1 MDAADGLNESVNVG
15 GAPLSL
21 KEELDQ
27 TKKKMTKYAQLAK
40 QKIKIIEE
48 KDAALAEMTA
58 KLAALEAGGAASSD
72 NNNKADDQH
81 RLVEQLRSELSE
93 TKHLLERANDDTE
106 TLKSRVEELQWDQG
120 ELHERIQ
127 ALTNDVKSKD
137 SELNGLQLQNNEL
150 RNSLRD
156 LQQANAALSSTS
168 RDMADV
174 CKRNAELVVE
184 VDVIKNKLTVTVDDY
199 EKKLMLSA
207 TENASVLEAMKHELV
222 VSQQRT
228 DSLLGDAAKNE
239 QLAQAS
245 IKEYAS
251 QLVASQQE
259 ISRLESK
266 LDAMSQEDSNK
277 HDINSKHE
285 ESIRDLKREL
295 SELRAEA
302 DALKKSFNSKNDSA
316 HSMETEIVDLRRE
329 LDSLRAQLG
338 DANAENGDLVCVVSD
353 KDAVIRKQ
361 EAELDSLKDELAACK
376 ETSKE
381 SKDQFNAAVES
392 LRLEITD
399 NAHLLQTSL
408 QSLEELRGSFSH
420 AREELDHARSELQ
433 KKELININLNQR
445 VQHLQGEISATA
457 SESLSLWER
466 EKDLLV
472 SQVKEKEE
480 IIRQS
485 LVLLEKY
492 RLEQGSQPLGVEL
505 DRSSEGSQYFGN
517 DTESARLQLA
527 LLDIESSFIAKDS
540 LISRLEQTI
549 THLNDN
555 RDNSVGSDN
564 ASPKDL
570 VRQLLKCVEDHQT
583 AMMQVMQ
590 QHADQV
596 DELETSKVELSTR
609 NLELE
614 TQLQTLDQ
622 TNKKLMA
629 KLKLVMKEMS
639 EKNETLSSVQE
650 QVQQLSQENQS
661 VVHKLANAE
670 HQLNVLGAKESASD
684 TERSSRICEL
694 ETERSSLSEEAAKLR
709 GEVECLVAQL
719 SKQQTEE
726 LRLRE
731 EYKQQTEDLAAS
743 RRYLETSLGAA
754 EAKELEV
761 SAVHHQLADAN
772 QRQEAAEAS
781 RQQLEKDFADVTSK
795 YQRLVDESN
804 EVAVSSSRREQ
815 ELSESL
821 LTVQVRY
828 EQLSA
833 ELENLRLENEA
844 SKQSNKDYSLVM
856 EQWSEKVLA
865 SQLRET
871 ELKNSEQSLNTE
883 LAEVRTQLNV
893 AVHQVQLLE
902 TQVQERTIAEVKLK
916 EELTAAEAELRT
928 ATDSLHMLQT
938 KLDNALTDADSA
950 RVEREYQ
957 RRQVL
962 ELEQQAEDAELMR
975 QETAAE
981 TASTLEAQL
990 QEIRAEREKMAIEI
1004 SSLQAQVA
1012 QLQQQQQHVAD
1023 TDQVRA
1029 SPVSAD
1035 GSGAADKGKLEAAEL
1050 TNKKL
1055 VVKVKQ
1061 LMKETAE
1068 LKANNERVSKQ
1079 CHELQESL
1087 EGATCRADQ
1096 ILADKLNVAAQLEGL
1111 REEKRQ
1117 LQDQMQQF
1125 QDENRHLSDS
1135 VQRMEQQRLQR
1146 DATIAESVSAL
1157 SELSALKD
1165 QVDALK
1171 VNLDDKSRLL
1181 EQAEVRIAGFADN
1194 EQLLRQELQTIQ
1206 RECDEAKANAEML
1219 LIAMEM
1225 KTEAAI
1231 ASANVHNSSEA
1242 VEELKAT
1249 LQTVTS
1255 AKDALEIERESL
1267 LRDKNDAAAKLEAM
1281 TDKVKRLK
1289 LLLTKSKEQI
1299 DHMKQQQEEREAISN
1314 SKARSEDDVVSVPH
1328 VFAVIGKVNVHAL
1341 SRGAVSGLGS
1351 DDDTWCCIA
1360 DCSDA
1365 HDGGMGSKQSS
1376 KYCWVPEPRLLQ
1388 LLGNGHGLDTEDV
1401 RAYKQ
1406 VNVHPSL
1413 TVHEIF
1419 ASELQNVHKNY
1430 QDRIQAVN
1438 AELAEVQQSFK
1449 DYKLRAQSALKR
1461 IGNDER
1467 SHKQQVIASENAT
1480 IDKLNDTVSALN
1492 ESLASQE
1499 DRIRQLQH
1507 EIAVRDASITQLGE
1521 CIQRLE
1527 QSSLDK
1533 TEECVQL
1540 SNELLECKESLR
1552 VLEECYDRRSPPTV
1566 GPVSNVVTASSSNIH
1581 SDSRNGH
1588 EAMSL
1593 SIGDDERTSPM
1604 VVDPIGK
1611 DADSDKKLVEHAHV
1625 QHSGDGVQNH
1635 YGQMAP
1641 SKAILYQQ
1649 VGRYAGPLFQR
1660 KVTCVLQVDDD
1671 IRETIVALRNE
1682 NGRLTVE
1689 IMDLKTVLGLNSEQ
1703 VNALVIFLQ
1712 DTCRFTLYNLY
1723 LSARS
1728 QMVALKETIADLSSD
1743 LAREKEF
1750 NAASHRINQEYLV
1763 NVLRQFLLT
1772 DSASEK
1778 AQLVGPITSLLHLRP
1793 EDAKQISEKWA
1804 LGGQNNKGPGGGGGL
1819 LSWVLPRNAGAGS
1832 GTGANAGKNKA
1843 GGVPFDPYTDGLGG
1857 LHGYS

>member
-58 KLAALEAGGAASSD
+58 KLASLEAGGAAPSD
-72 NNNKADDQH
+72 KKNKTDDQH

-93 TKHLLERANDDTE
+93 TKHLLDRANGDTE

-137 SELNGLQLQNNEL
+137 NELNGLQLQNNEL
-150 RNSLRD
+150 RNSVRD
-156 LQQANAALSSTS
+156 LQQANVALSSTS
-168 RDMADV
+168 GDMADV
-174 CKRNAELVVE
+174 RKRNAELE
-184 VDVIKNKLTVTVDDY
+184 VDVEAIKNKLTATVDDY

-222 VSQQRT
+222 VSQQRA

-285 ESIRDLKREL
+285 ESIRELKREL
-295 SELRAEA
+295 SELHAEA

-381 SKDQFNAAVES
+381 NKDQFNAAVES

-433 KKELININLNQR
+433 KKELINIDLNQL

-466 EKDLLV
+466 EKDLLI

-492 RLEQGSQPLGVEL
+492 RLEQGSQPQGVEL

-555 RDNSVGSDN
+555 RDNSIGSDN

-670 HQLNVLGAKESASD
+670 HQLSVLGAKETASD

-694 ETERSSLSEEAAKLR
+694 ETERSSLSEEATKLR
-709 GEVECLVAQL
+709 GEVERLVAQL
-719 SKQQTEE
+719 SQQQTEE

-731 EYKQQTEDLAAS
+731 EYKQTEDLAAS

-754 EAKELEV
+754 AAKELEV
-761 SAVHHQLADAN
+761 SAVHQQLADAN

-902 TQVQERTIAEVKLK
+902 IQVQERTIAEVKLK

-962 ELEQQAEDAELMR
+962 QLEQQAEDAELMR

-1087 EGATCRADQ
+1087 EGATGRADQ

-1125 QDENRHLSDS
+1125 QDENLHLSDS
-1135 VQRMEQQRLQR
+1135 VQRMEQHRLQR

-1165 QVDALK
+1165 QVDALR
-1171 VNLDDKSRLL
+1171 VNLEDKSRLL
-1181 EQAEVRIAGFADN
+1181 EQAEVRIASLADN

-1206 RECDEAKANAEML
+1206 RECDEAKANAETL

-1255 AKDALEIERESL
+1255 AKDALEMERESL
-1267 LRDKNDAAAKLEAM
+1267 LRDKNDSAAKLDAM

-1299 DHMKQQQEEREAISN
+1299 DHMKQQQEEREAVSN

-1360 DCSDA
+1360 DCTDA
-1365 HDGGMGSKQSS
+1365 QDGGMGSKQSS

-1388 LLGNGHGLDTEDV
+1388 LLGNGHGADAEDA
-1401 RAYKQ
+1401 RTYKQ
-1406 VNVHPSL
+1406 VNAHPSL

-1419 ASELQNVHKNY
+1419 ASELQNVHKTY

-1540 SNELLECKESLR
+1540 STELLECKESLR

-1566 GPVSNVVTASSSNIH
+1566 GPVSTVVTASSSNIH

-1635 YGQMAP
+1635 YGQLAP
-1641 SKAILYQQ
+1641 TKAILYQQ
-1649 VGRYAGPLFQR
+1649 VGRFAGPLFQR

-1703 VNALVIFLQ
+1703 VSALVISTMSTDRLL
-1712 DTCRFTLYNLY
+1712 FTICICLLVRRWLLSRKRSPILVRTLRVKKNL
-1723 LSARS
+1723 
-1728 QMVALKETIADLSSD
+1728 M
-1743 LAREKEF
+1743 
-1750 NAASHRINQEYLV
+1750 
-1763 NVLRQFLLT
+1763 
-1772 DSASEK
+1772 
-1778 AQLVGPITSLLHLRP
+1778 QLVT
-1793 EDAKQISEKWA
+1793 A
-1804 LGGQNNKGPGGGGGL
+1804 LIK
-1819 LSWVLPRNAGAGS
+1819 SIW
-1832 GTGANAGKNKA
+1832 
-1843 GGVPFDPYTDGLGG
+1843 
-1857 LHGYS
+1857 